1 MKKIL
6 LLVWVLL
13 ITFATQGEE
22 VAYYQAKISGVVCSS
37 CKQHVQTSL
46 MSQLPGTLT
55 VEVKKGEVEGSQLLL
70 ITSTDHSVDEQKI
83 VKALGSYAKNYQ
95 VSELKK
101 S

>member
-1 MKKIL
+1 MKKIIL
-6 LLVWVLL
+6 LIWVLL
-13 ITFATQGEE
+13 VTFAVQSEE
-22 VAYYQAKISGVVCSS
+22 VVHYQAKITGVVCSS

-55 VEVKKGEVEGSQLLL
+55 VEVKKGEVGGDQLLL
-70 ITSTDHSVDEQKI
+70 ISSTDHSVDEQKI
-83 VKALGSYAKNYQ
+83 IKALGSYAKNYQ